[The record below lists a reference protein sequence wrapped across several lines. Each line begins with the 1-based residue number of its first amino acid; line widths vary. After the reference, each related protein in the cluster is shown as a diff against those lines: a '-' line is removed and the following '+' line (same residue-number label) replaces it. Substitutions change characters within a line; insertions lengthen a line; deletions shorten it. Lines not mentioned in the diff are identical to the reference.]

1 LKDLASLLAPAR
13 CVNAVWANRAQT
25 QQKFI
30 TFPQAMRETLNL
42 SHFFGSA
49 PDPFAA
55 LAFAVFFFF
64 GAFFGFKKASA
75 AA

>member
-1 LKDLASLLAPAR
+1 
-13 CVNAVWANRAQT
+13 
-25 QQKFI
+25 
-30 TFPQAMRETLNL
+30 MRETLNL